1 MAREN
6 RWDIDL
12 LDVLSAVVFE
22 TQGASRIAA
31 LRLFSIICRY
41 FIVKYSNLKDLNYCF
56 TALSV
61 NTSKIFFDFFR
72 ANKEFMRERL
82 NFFIELTQREGFF
95 DNDDGALAAEFFNAV
110 AMLGSTPNINDVNSL
125 YEPPFRLPETHRIL
139 QCVHAVL
146 VQSKSFSFPRNLVGV
161 ANISYNWYNISYII

>member
-41 FIVKYSNLKDLNYCF
+41 FVVEIFSFLKTGWGTSLLYRSLIGRYLLVKL
-56 TALSV
+56 
-61 NTSKIFFDFFR
+61 FR

-95 DNDDGALAAEFFNAV
+95 DNDDGALAAEFFNAIS
-110 AMLGSTPNINDVNSL
+110 MLGSTPNIKDAGTI

-146 VQSKSFSFPRNLVGV
+146 VQSKPL
-161 ANISYNWYNISYII
+161 